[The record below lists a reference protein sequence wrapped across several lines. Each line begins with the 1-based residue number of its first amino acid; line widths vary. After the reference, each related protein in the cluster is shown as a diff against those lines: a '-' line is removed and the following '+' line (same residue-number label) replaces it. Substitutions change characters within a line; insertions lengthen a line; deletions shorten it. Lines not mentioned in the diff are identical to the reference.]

1 MQLFISEYEL
11 WYLSLCKKKK
21 KGRKGK
27 EQNMKSMTTL
37 HDQALEAFVLEFD
50 IK

>member
-1 MQLFISEYEL
+1 MNYGTCLFV
-11 WYLSLCKKKK
+11 KKKK

-50 IK
+50 IKWR